1 MQLRKAETKTEASTK
16 MSIGEEFTMSGKKY
30 QLLAIEGSKAKLKC
44 LFCGGKTVYKNVSE
58 LPN

>member
-1 MQLRKAETKTEASTK
+1 
-16 MSIGEEFTMSGKKY
+16 MSVGEIFVLSGKKY
-30 QLLAIEGSKAKLKC
+30 QLLAIEGTKAKLKC